1 MTNGQAADLVVC
13 PLAYPLENQMRWLGY
28 VLLVGVGGVCVGC
41 DRPEMRAEDPPHE
54 VVDSILT
61 RGEVLRRF
69 RQGLTPVKA
78 LGGGQES
85 RDKLVAGL
93 LRALGKRD
101 TLALTSMAISRPEF
115 AYLYYPTTPQ
125 SLSPYE
131 LEPGLMWHM
140 LVQRSDRGLR
150 RSLAAYGGRG
160 LQLLSYDCGKEKS
173 REGDNTISG
182 PCVMR
187 VRDERGRTMSLRLF
201 SQIIERNGRYK
212 FLSYANQ
219 L

>member
-1 MTNGQAADLVVC
+1 MA
-13 PLAYPLENQMRWLGY
+13 
-28 VLLVGVGGVCVGC
+28 C
-41 DRPEMRAEDPPHE
+41 DRPEMRAEVPPPR

-61 RGEVLRRF
+61 RDEALGRF
-69 RQGLTPVKA
+69 RQGLPPVKV
-78 LGGGQES
+78 LEGGQES
-85 RDKLVAGL
+85 RDKLVAAF

-101 TLALTSMAISRPEF
+101 TLALTSMAITRPEF
-115 AYLYYPTTPQ
+115 AYGYYPTTPR
-125 SLSPYE
+125 SLPPYE

-140 LVQRSDRGLR
+140 LLQRSDRGLR

-160 LQLLSYDCGKEKS
+160 LQLLSYDCGKEGS

-187 VRDERGRTMSLRLF
+187 VRDERGRTISLRLF
-201 SQIIERNGRYK
+201 SQIIERGGRYK
-212 FLSYANQ
+212 FLSYANK